1 MTESK
6 NHIHKC
12 VSPSCYDKFPPCGLV
27 QHECCQLQA
36 VSEEVEPQIPKNLD
50 KAIEL
55 ALSAPFPSLAIHHII
70 DKLFEKHQ
78 PQKEVQC
85 DGCGICQP
93 QKEVKEE
100 HSYCLDGKCP
110 LQMIKGIHNHRP
122 KESDNN
128 LLKTWRKD
136 LKQWSKATGVT
147 WLELESSVE
156 ELLEAQRKRD
166 AEIVENMFGWLVTP
180 YQTTN
185 PYGDYLYE
193 KVKKAQNETLD
204 KILNQNN
211 HD

>member
-6 NHIHKC
+6 K
-12 VSPSCYDKFPPCGLV
+12 VSDCCRALYTMYPITESPWCDQCHQPC
-27 QHECCQLQA
+27 EA

-147 WLELESSVE
+147 WLELESSVD
-156 ELLEAQRKRD
+156 ELLEAQRKLD
-166 AEIVENMFGWLVTP
+166 AEIAERVLFGKECREFSLHDLRIINKEI
-180 YQTTN
+180 QKNLN
-185 PYGDYLYE
+185 P
-193 KVKKAQNETLD
+193 
-204 KILNQNN
+204 NN